1 MAIQIGNRPIRSQE
15 IIIWRTKSEI
25 DQSEARKLLF
35 TDANIFYM
43 NTKFRQ
49 VIQFNLELQGVNMS
63 NVIPKILNFNLI
75 DNLTSNP
82 KQTKKQKRR
91 ILLESKFKKFLRFF
105 RLDAGKKDII
115 TNPVKFSPP
124 GAVVN
129 GQIWVM
135 VDGQMVKLVM
145 VEKIYCNNDLF
156 YVYKCQ

>member
-1 MAIQIGNRPIRSQE
+1 
-15 IIIWRTKSEI
+15 
-25 DQSEARKLLF
+25 
-35 TDANIFYM
+35 M

-115 TNPVKFSPP
+115 TNPVVFSPP

>member
-91 ILLESKFKKFLRFF
+91 ILLESKFKKFRRFF

-115 TNPVKFSPP
+115 TNPVSFSPP